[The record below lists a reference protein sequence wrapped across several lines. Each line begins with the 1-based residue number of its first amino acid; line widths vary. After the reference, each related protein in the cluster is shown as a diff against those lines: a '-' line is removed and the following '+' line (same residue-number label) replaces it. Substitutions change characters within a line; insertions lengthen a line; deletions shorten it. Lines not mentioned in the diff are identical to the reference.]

1 MVDLLDEKV
10 AVMLVHWSVEM
21 MTGLMDKTMAV
32 HLAGL

>member
-1 MVDLLDEKV
+1 MVGLLAEKV

-21 MTGLMDKTMAV
+21 MAGQMDKTMAA